1 MPTLIDLNSKMR
13 RLPVYILIDTSTS
26 MRGEPITAVEHG
38 LKALMDSLNNDPYA
52 LETVCLSI
60 IIYNAQAEQL
70 FPLTEVYKIRIPE
83 LTAKGRSA
91 LGEALE
97 LLCEK
102 VEKEVRKNTP
112 EAKGDWKPLLFILSD
127 GGYSGPIAKPISEF
141 KKLQFGFVVACAAG
155 SKSKIDILR
164 KITQNV
170 VQISSTDTIN
180 IKAYFKWIS
189 SSISTTSTR
198 VENTGESDVTLD
210 ELPALPKEIM
220 ALHKVNK

>member
-1 MPTLIDLNSKMR
+1 MR

-26 MRGEPITAVEHG
+26 MRGEPIAAVENG
-38 LKALMDSLNNDPYA
+38 LKALMDSLNKDPYA
-52 LETVCLSI
+52 LETVCLSVI
-60 IIYNAQAEQL
+60 TYNTQAEQIL
-70 FPLTEVYKIRIPE
+70 PLTEVYKIRIPE
-83 LTAKGRSA
+83 ITAKGRSA
-91 LGEALE
+91 LGEALL

-102 VEKEVRKNTP
+102 VKCEVQKNTP

-127 GGYSGPIAKPISEF
+127 GGYSGPIAKPIAEF
-141 KKLQFGFVVACAAG
+141 KNIEFGLVVACAAG
-155 SKSKIDILR
+155 SKSKIDVLR

-198 VENTGESDVTLD
+198 VDNSGDTDITVD
-210 ELPALPKEIM
+210 MLPPLPNEIM
-220 ALHKVNK
+220 VLHKDY

>member
-1 MPTLIDLNSKMR
+1 MR

-26 MRGEPITAVEHG
+26 MRGEPIIAVELG
-38 LKALMDSLNNDPYA
+38 LKALMESLNRDPYA

-60 IIYNAQAEQL
+60 ITYNSQAEQIL
-70 FPLTEVYKIRIPE
+70 PLTEVYKTRIPE

-102 VEKEVRKNTP
+102 VEKEVHKNTP
-112 EAKGDWKPLLFILSD
+112 EAKGDWKPLLFVLSD
-127 GGYSGPIAKPISEF
+127 GGYSGPISKPISEF

-155 SKSKIDILR
+155 SKSKIDVLR
-164 KITQNV
+164 KITPNV
-170 VQISSTDTIN
+170 IQISSTDTIN

-198 VENTGESDVTLD
+198 IENTGESDISLD
-210 ELPALPKEIM
+210 ELPPLPKEIM
-220 ALHKVNK
+220 ALRKENE

>member
-1 MPTLIDLNSKMR
+1 MR

-26 MRGEPITAVEHG
+26 MRGEPIAAVENG
-38 LKALMDSLNNDPYA
+38 LKALMDSLNKDPYA
-52 LETVCLSI
+52 LETVCLSVI
-60 IIYNAQAEQL
+60 TYNTQAEQIL
-70 FPLTEVYKIRIPE
+70 PLTEVYKIRIPE
-83 LTAKGRSA
+83 ITAKGRSA
-91 LGEALE
+91 LGEALL

-102 VEKEVRKNTP
+102 VKCEVQKNTP

-127 GGYSGPIAKPISEF
+127 GGYSGPIAKPIAEF
-141 KKLQFGFVVACAAG
+141 KNIEIGFVVACAAG
-155 SKSKIDILR
+155 SKSKIDVLR

-198 VENTGESDVTLD
+198 VDNSGDTDITVD
-210 ELPALPKEIM
+210 MLPPLPNEIM
-220 ALHKVNK
+220 VLHKDY

>member
-1 MPTLIDLNSKMR
+1 MR

-26 MRGEPITAVEHG
+26 MRGEPIIAVELG
-38 LKALMDSLNNDPYA
+38 LKALMESLNRDPYA

-60 IIYNAQAEQL
+60 ITYNSQAEQIL
-70 FPLTEVYKIRIPE
+70 PLTEVYKTRIPE

-102 VEKEVRKNTP
+102 VEKEVHKNTP
-112 EAKGDWKPLLFILSD
+112 EAKGDWKPLLFVLSD

-164 KITQNV
+164 KITPNV
-170 VQISSTDTIN
+170 IQISSTDTIN
-180 IKAYFKWIS
+180 IKAYFKLIS

-198 VENTGESDVTLD
+198 IENTGESDITLE
-210 ELPALPKEIM
+210 ELPPLPKEIM
-220 ALHKVNK
+220 ALRKENE

>member
-1 MPTLIDLNSKMR
+1 MR

-26 MRGEPITAVEHG
+26 MRGEPIAAVENG
-38 LKALMDSLNNDPYA
+38 LKELMDSLNKDPYA
-52 LETVCLSI
+52 LETVCLSVI
-60 IIYNAQAEQL
+60 TYNTQAEQIL
-70 FPLTEVYKIRIPE
+70 PLTEVYKIRIPE
-83 LTAKGRSA
+83 ITAKGRSA
-91 LGEALE
+91 LGEALL

-102 VEKEVRKNTP
+102 VKCEVQKNTP

-127 GGYSGPIAKPISEF
+127 GGYSGPIAKPIAEF
-141 KKLQFGFVVACAAG
+141 KNIEFGFVVACAAG
-155 SKSKIDILR
+155 SKSKIDVLR

-198 VENTGESDVTLD
+198 VDNSGDTDITVD
-210 ELPALPKEIM
+210 MLPPLPNEIM
-220 ALHKVNK
+220 VLHKDY